1 MEFCNRYIPYRET
14 FNSSITTHIMLD
26 HATLISHTK
35 KWLSDVIIHHALC
48 PFAKR
53 EFDAGRI
60 HYAVIDAKDLQG
72 QLEQI
77 LLECIALDRDTDR
90 ETSLLIFAN
99 ALSNFETYLDMLE
112 IATVVLEDQGYAGI
126 YQLASFHPHYQF
138 EGVDETDASHY
149 TNRAPY
155 PMLHILREFS
165 VEKAVESHPNPEGIP
180 DRNIKLTQELGLDAM
195 QALLAACYK

>member
-1 MEFCNRYIPYRET
+1 
-14 FNSSITTHIMLD
+14 MLD
-26 HATLISHTK
+26 HATFISHTK

-60 HYAVIDAKDLQG
+60 HYAVIEAEDLQG
-72 QLEQI
+72 QLEHI
-77 LLECIALDRDTDR
+77 LLECITLDRDTDR
-90 ETSLLIFAN
+90 ETSLLIFPTAM
-99 ALSNFETYLDMLE
+99 SDFETYLDMLE
-112 IATVVLEDQGYAGI
+112 LATAVLENQGYAGI

-138 EGVDETDASHY
+138 ENIDETDASHY
-149 TNRAPY
+149 TNRSPY
-155 PMLHILREFS
+155 PMIHILRESS